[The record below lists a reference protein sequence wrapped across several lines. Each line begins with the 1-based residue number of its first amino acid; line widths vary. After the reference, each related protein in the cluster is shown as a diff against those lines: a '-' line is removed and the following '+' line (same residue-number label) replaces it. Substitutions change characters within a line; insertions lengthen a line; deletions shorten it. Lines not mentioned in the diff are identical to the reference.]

1 MTFSAPRNASTTDP
15 RTMALDIALLVA
27 SLLLI
32 LGCCAVFVNAVEQL
46 GDSFNLHQGIVGSIL
61 AAVGTALPETIIP
74 IIAIFF
80 ARGGHGHEIGIGAI
94 AGAPFML
101 GTLAF
106 FITGAAV
113 IVFAL
118 LGRRK
123 LAMTPDP
130 ECISRDLTFFL
141 VFYGVA
147 VATTFFHQLVLV
159 KAIVAISLLLSYGIY
174 LKWTINHECEG
185 VDNVESLYLARF
197 FKLPQNRFWIMCQVI
212 FSLCML
218 VLGADY
224 FIKYVQALS
233 SACGVAPLVL
243 SLIITP
249 IATEMPEKL
258 NSIIWVGKRKDT
270 LALGNITGAMVF
282 QSCFPVVFGMLFTSW
297 DLRGITMLSAG
308 LAIASALTIM
318 LWVRIKK
325 SLNPFILLSG
335 GFFYAVLFGFMLF
348 RAQ

>member
-1 MTFSAPRNASTTDP
+1 MAIDITFLA
-15 RTMALDIALLVA
+15 A

-32 LGCCAVFVNAVEQL
+32 LGCCIVFVNAVEQL

-113 IVFAL
+113 IVYSL
-118 LGRRK
+118 LGKRK

-130 ECISRDLTFFL
+130 VCIARDLTFFL
-141 VFYGVA
+141 IFYGVA
-147 VATTFFHQLVLV
+147 VSTTFFHQLIVV
-159 KAIVAISLLLSYGIY
+159 KAIVAVCLLLSYGIY
-174 LKWTINHECEG
+174 LKWTVSHECDG
-185 VDNVESLYLARF
+185 VADVDTLYFTRF
-197 FKLPQNRFWIMCQVI
+197 FRLPQNRFWIICQVV
-212 FSLCML
+212 FSLIML
-218 VLGADY
+218 VVGAHY
-224 FIKYVQALS
+224 FITYVQALS
-233 SACGVAPLVL
+233 TACGVAPLIL

-258 NSIIWVGKRKDT
+258 NSIIWVGRKKDT

-282 QSCFPVVFGMLFTSW
+282 QSCFPVVFGMLFTEW
-297 DLRGITMLSAG
+297 NLRGVTLVSAG
-308 LAIASALTIM
+308 LALVSALTVM

-325 SLNPFILLSG
+325 SLNPFILLG
-335 GFFYAVLFGFMLF
+335 GGVFYAILFVYILTKGS
-348 RAQ
+348 

>member
-1 MTFSAPRNASTTDP
+1 MVIDITFLA
-15 RTMALDIALLVA
+15 V

-32 LGCCAVFVNAVEQL
+32 LGCCIVFVNAVEQL
-46 GDSFNLHQGIVGSIL
+46 GNSFNLHQGIVGSIL

-113 IVFAL
+113 IVYSL
-118 LGRRK
+118 LGKRK

-130 ECISRDLTFFL
+130 VCITRDLTFFL

-147 VATTFFHQLVLV
+147 VSTTFFHQLIVV
-159 KAIVAISLLLSYGIY
+159 KAIVAVCLLLSYGIY
-174 LKWTINHECEG
+174 LKWTVSHECDG
-185 VDNVESLYLARF
+185 VADVDTLYFTRF
-197 FKLPQNRFWIMCQVI
+197 FGLPQNRFWIICQVL
-212 FSLCML
+212 FSLVML
-218 VLGADY
+218 VVGAHY
-224 FIKYVQALS
+224 FITYVQALS
-233 SACGVAPLVL
+233 SACGVAPLIL

-258 NSIIWVGKRKDT
+258 NSIIWVGRKKDT

-282 QSCFPVVFGMLFTSW
+282 QSCFPVVFGMIFTEW
-297 DLRGITMLSAG
+297 NLRGVTLVSAG
-308 LAIASALTIM
+308 LALVSALTVM

-325 SLNPFILLSG
+325 SLNPFILLG
-335 GFFYAVLFGFMLF
+335 GGLFYAILFVYILTKGS
-348 RAQ
+348 